1 MQLKFFNW
9 EAQDSGRPWEK
20 GSEQD
25 KNGPSLLPVYLT
37 LSERKLSLKMI
48 LGG

>member
-1 MQLKFFNW
+1 MQLKLFNW
-9 EAQDSGRPWEK
+9 EAQDSGRPRTK

-25 KNGPSLLPVYLT
+25 RNGPWPHPVYLT

-48 LGG
+48 M